1 MSGRFDTLKRTREG
15 DEDSSYSSDLPRL
28 APKRPKSQP
37 NRQTA
42 RLDPKSIPY
51 KDLKAYLYE
60 ELEKQEKGE
69 SGKKIIFPIDI
80 KAVWAPRYVHSFYT
94 AQAWY
99 EAAWDKT
106 CTMHAYLRIMSIL
119 IWIDYAPDKWK
130 DFGQDFI
137 KPERNDERLPFERE
151 ELQNFLGDR
160 IVANNFYE
168 RQWKFCPLIIQERA
182 EPYRL
187 DKAQQLPWCE
197 EPKEVGRGAF
207 GIVKQH
213 TIAAGYLVYSNRG
226 ANTGVSVT
234 IVIL

>member
-37 NRQTA
+37 DRQTA

-130 DFGQDFI
+130 DFGEDFI

-168 RQWKFCPLIIQERA
+168 RQWK
-182 EPYRL
+182 
-187 DKAQQLPWCE
+187 CE